1 MHVEIKLLKKKFT
14 QTMHCTRELWIFF
27 FVYMI
32 YNDTDYLPFSLAVT
46 KC

>member
-27 FVYMI
+27 IYMI